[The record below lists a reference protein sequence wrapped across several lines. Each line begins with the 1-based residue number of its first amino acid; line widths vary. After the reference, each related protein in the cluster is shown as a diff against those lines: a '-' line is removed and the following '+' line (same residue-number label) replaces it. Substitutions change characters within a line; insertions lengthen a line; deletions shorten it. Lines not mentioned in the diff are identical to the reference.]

1 MNEPYMKMAEI
12 ETKYRDQWVLI
23 ADAKFDKY
31 DRILGGHV
39 ELHHA
44 DGVEFHLRLR
54 EWDQA
59 NPRVKSIAT
68 LYLGRYPVEELLPA
82 ESEPGA
88 A

>member
-1 MNEPYMKMAEI
+1 MTEPYLTMTEI
-12 ETKYRDQWVLI
+12 EDKYRDEWVLI
-23 ADAKFDKY
+23 ADARFDKY
-31 DRILGGHV
+31 DRLVGGHV

-44 DGVEFHLRLR
+44 DGVEFHMRLR
-54 EWDQA
+54 EWDKA

-68 LYLGRYPVEELLPA
+68 IYLGRYPAEEVLTA